1 MDASINAAVRHLYK
15 SVDCF
20 SSRLARRQLRSY
32 QKKVAEAILDSV
44 LHRRGLEFVVIF
56 PRQSGKNE
64 LQAHLE
70 AYLLSLLQN
79 YPAEIIKVSP
89 TWKPQTL
96 NAMRRLE
103 RVLQSNLFTRNRYV
117 KESGHIYRIG
127 QARVTFLSGAS
138 TSNVVG
144 ATANVLLE
152 CDEAQD
158 ILVEK
163 WERDF
168 APMAASTNATR
179 VFYGTAWTADTLLGR
194 VKRLALQ
201 AQETDGIQRVFL
213 LSADEVAQEVPAYG
227 TYVAAQVQ
235 RLGRNH
241 PMVRS
246 QYFSEEIDSNGGMFN
261 GQRLQLMR
269 GTHAAQTQPQ
279 QDGIYAFC
287 IDVGGYAFSSQSSR
301 ESVVS
306 EVETHTLEGAPSLSA
321 TDLRQLEERD
331 ASALT
336 IFQLEPTFLSSPFQP
351 LSVEESERLAAFP
364 APIYRVVWRTVW
376 QGVSQSALF
385 AQIVALTEWWNPR
398 ALVVDATGIG
408 AGLAERLQQQLG
420 KRVQPYLFTRASK
433 SRLGWDFLAIIESG
447 RYKEYISEEEELV
460 SLQDCFFR
468 QAQFCQMEVTV
479 GLERQLRWGVPAGSR
494 DPITQRLLHDDLLIS
509 AALCAALERQ
519 SFQTTASAIIYPN
532 DPLRSYREVF

>member
-1 MDASINAAVRHLYK
+1 MDASINAAVRQLYN
-15 SVDCF
+15 SVDYF
-20 SSRLARRQLRSY
+20 SFRLARRQLRSY

-44 LHRRGLEFVVIF
+44 LHQRGLEFVVIF

-70 AYLLSLLQN
+70 AYLLSLLQA

-103 RVLQSNLFTRNRYV
+103 RVLQSNLITRNRFV

-127 QARVTFLSGAS
+127 QARLTFLSGAP

-194 VKRLALQ
+194 VKRLAMQ
-201 AQETDGIQRVFL
+201 AQEADGIQRVFL

-227 TYVAAQVQ
+227 RYVAAQVQ

-246 QYFSEEIDSNGGMFN
+246 QYFSEEIESNGGMFS

-287 IDVGGYAFSSQSSR
+287 IDVGGYAFSSQSSLGSLAR
-301 ESVVS
+301 AAQPR
-306 EVETHTLEGAPSLSA
+306 TADAAPALTSGELHHL
-321 TDLRQLEERD
+321 DDRD

-336 IFQLEPTFLSSPFQP
+336 IFQLQPTFLSSPFQP
-351 LSVEESERLAAFP
+351 LPREGAEGLAAFP
-364 APIYRVVWRTVW
+364 APLYRVVWRTVW

-385 AQIVALTEWWNPR
+385 AQIVALAEWWNPR
-398 ALVVDATGIG
+398 TLVVDATGIG
-408 AGLAERLQQQLG
+408 AGLAERLGQQLG
-420 KRVQPYLFTRASK
+420 KRVQPFIFTRASK

-447 RYKEYISEEEELV
+447 RYKEYISEEEELIR
-460 SLQDCFFR
+460 LQDWFFR
-468 QAQFCQMEVTV
+468 QAQYCQMEVTA

-509 AALCAALERQ
+509 AALCAALEGQ
-519 SFQTTASAIIYPN
+519 SLHTTASAIICPN
-532 DPLRSYREVF
+532 DPLGSYREVF